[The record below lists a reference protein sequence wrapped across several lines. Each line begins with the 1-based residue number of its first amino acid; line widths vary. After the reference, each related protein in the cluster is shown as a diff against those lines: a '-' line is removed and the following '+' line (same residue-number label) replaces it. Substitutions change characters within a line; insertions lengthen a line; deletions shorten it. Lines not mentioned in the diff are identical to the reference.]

1 MSLKTEVRL
10 DFAGERR
17 SFDLSPIGCIRR
29 LQDACDA
36 GPQHILNRLF
46 DGTWRDHDLREP
58 LIQGLV
64 GAGVQQRD
72 AQALIEKWVDPE
84 PKQQFIPLAKAILMA
99 WLVGAEDEDLGESPG
114 EAQTNPSPDQ
124 SSASPASTEPERPS
138 ASRPAKSTR

>member
-36 GPQHILNRLF
+36 GPNHIRTRLI
-46 DGTWRDHDLREP
+46 DGTWRDHDLRET
-58 LIQGLV
+58 LVQGLV
-64 GAGVQQRD
+64 GGGLSQRD

-84 PKQQFIPLAKAILMA
+84 PKVQFLPIAQAVLLA
-99 WLVGAEDEDLGESPG
+99 WLVGAEDEDLGEHPG
-114 EAQTNPSPDQ
+114 EEQALSPSP
-124 SSASPASTEPERPS
+124 EEN
-138 ASRPAKSTR
+138 

>member
-64 GAGVQQRD
+64 GAGAQQRD
-72 AQALIEKWVDPE
+72 AQALVEKWVDPE
-84 PKQQFIPLAKAILMA
+84 PKQQFIPLAQAILMA
-99 WLVGAEDEDLGESPG
+99 WLVGAEDEDLGEPQG
-114 EAQTNPSPDQ
+114 EDQTTPSPAQ
-124 SSASPASTEPERPS
+124 SSASPASMGRAPSS
-138 ASRPAKSTR
+138 ASRPAKSTK

>member
-1 MSLKTEVRL
+1 
-10 DFAGERR
+10 
-17 SFDLSPIGCIRR
+17 PIGCIRR

-36 GPQHILNRLF
+36 GPQHIMNRLF

-84 PKQQFIPLAKAILMA
+84 PKQQFIPMAQAILMA
-99 WLVGAEDEDLGESPG
+99 WLVGAEDEDLGEPSG

-124 SSASPASTEPERPS
+124 SSASPASTEPEP
-138 ASRPAKSTR
+138 P